1 MRAGETGSRSRA
13 RDDFWMDQALAL
25 ARRGQGAVSPNPMV
39 GAVLVRD
46 NRVLAEGYH
55 RIYGGDHAEVYAL
68 RRAGNTVRGAT
79 LYTNLEPCAHQGKT
93 PPCAVALREAGIRR
107 AVVAVR
113 DADPR
118 VQGEGLR
125 LLRRAGIQVELG
137 LRAKAARAL
146 NEPYLIRMGQGRPLV
161 ILKAGASLDG
171 RIAGRGGHS
180 RWITSVESRRRGRV
194 WRERVDAI
202 LVGGGTARFDNPL
215 LTVRNSGR
223 PARRQPLRVVLIG
236 REGLNA
242 DARLLQDTAGAV
254 LIYTSAGFGE
264 RRRVLERAGAEV
276 VEVPGEKQ
284 RPGVSHVLT
293 DLGRRGVASVLVEG
307 GGEVAWSFL
316 HNGLVDHLIWYI
328 SPMIIGG
335 GGVPVV
341 GGPGVPRPAA
351 GIRLQDLRL
360 KRIGP
365 DLEIRARPA
374 GKRSR
379 RRLES

>member
-1 MRAGETGSRSRA
+1 MKAGESGPGSRR
-13 RDDFWMDQALAL
+13 RDEVWMDRALAL
-25 ARRGQGAVSPNPMV
+25 ARRGQGAVAPNPMV
-39 GAVLVRD
+39 GAVLVRH
-46 NRVLAEGYH
+46 NRVVAEGYH
-55 RIYGGDHAEVYAL
+55 RIYGGDHAEVSAL
-68 RRAGNTVRGAT
+68 RRAGTAARGAT

-93 PPCAVALREAGIRR
+93 PPCAMALREAGIRR
-107 AVVAVR
+107 AVVAAR

-118 VQGEGLR
+118 VQGGGLR
-125 LLRRAGIQVELG
+125 LLRRAGVQVELG
-137 LRAKAARAL
+137 LKEQAARAL
-146 NEPYLIRMGQGRPLV
+146 NEPYLTRMGQGRPLV

-180 RWITSVESRRRGRV
+180 RWITSVESRRRGRA

-202 LVGGGTARFDNPL
+202 LVGGRTALADDPF
-215 LTVRNSGR
+215 LTVRKSGR
-223 PARRQPLRVVLIG
+223 PARRQPLRVVLVG
-236 REGLNA
+236 RKGPRPG
-242 DARLLQDTAGAV
+242 ARLFHDATGAV
-254 LIYTSAGFGE
+254 LIYAITGFGE

-284 RPGVSHVLT
+284 RPDVSHVLT

-316 HNGLVDHLIWYI
+316 RKGLVDHLIWYI
-328 SPMIIGG
+328 SPLIIGG

-351 GIRLQDLRL
+351 GIPLQDLRL

-365 DLEIRARPA
+365 DLEIWARPA
-374 GKRSR
+374 GKLPPH
-379 RRLES
+379 RLEP